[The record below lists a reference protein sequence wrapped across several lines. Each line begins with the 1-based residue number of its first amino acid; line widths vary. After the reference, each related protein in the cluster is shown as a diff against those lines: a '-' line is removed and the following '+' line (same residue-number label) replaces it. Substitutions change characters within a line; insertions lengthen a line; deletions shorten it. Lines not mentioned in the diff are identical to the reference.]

1 MNAAGWISFSPLFSL
16 LEDARAYNASLLTVN
31 YMSMS
36 YMIAFAPMFL
46 PSVAVLN
53 KKGLRHGLIV
63 GIGITTAGL
72 ILRCFINVSIWFAI
86 IG

>member
-1 MNAAGWISFSPLFSL
+1 MNAAGWISFSPLFGL
-16 LEDARAYNASLLTVN
+16 LEDKNAYGASLLGVN

-63 GIGITTAGL
+63 GIGLTTVGL
-72 ILRCFINVSIWFAI
+72 YLRCFININFWMAI